1 MHVRLSHYLL
11 VLRGV
16 LPGELLLQQAHRHLL
31 DLCPACRKE
40 WDGRPPFESAS
51 EIDLA
56 ANTEALVALRPPPE
70 RHFSLSHYDETLRRQ
85 SRLRAIARRARE
97 DLSRLRRKPLETWPS
112 VVRNATKRYRSRA
125 FLLLLVEESRV
136 RVRNA
141 PHEAAALVA
150 LVPIALDRSPE
161 RAALP
166 WARVLRMRAAAHHAN
181 ALRVAGDLPAADRE
195 LAALRRSMQSHPL
208 HSRDTEAEVSSLE
221 ASLRIG
227 QRRFG
232 EANRL
237 LAAAAELAS
246 PQLASRIK
254 VQHAFLLMSLGDAQ
268 RALEHYEQASAAL
281 EASAE
286 PILHLAAVTG
296 RVNCLCDLGRP
307 REAGRLLAAEREALT
322 AGGDGHLQALCRFYQ
337 ARVDLGLRCLDR
349 AVTGFT
355 AARDQFLALDR
366 DYDAVLTSLYLAD
379 TLLVADKITEL
390 RQLAADLVPLFRAR
404 GVERETLASLR
415 LLAQAVQAETVT
427 AALLSELR
435 QNLATGSHGVGSLA
449 AG

>member
-56 ANTEALVALRPPPE
+56 ANTDALVALRPPPE

-97 DLSRLRRKPLETWPS
+97 DLSRLRRKPLETWPD

-125 FLLLLVEESRV
+125 FLLLLVEESRA

-195 LAALRRSMQSHPL
+195 LAALRRTMQSHPL

-246 PQLASRIK
+246 PQLASRIFVK
-254 VQHAFLLMSLGDAQ
+254 HA
-268 RALEHYEQASAAL
+268 H
-281 EASAE
+281 
-286 PILHLAAVTG
+286 
-296 RVNCLCDLGRP
+296 
-307 REAGRLLAAEREALT
+307 
-322 AGGDGHLQALCRFYQ
+322 
-337 ARVDLGLRCLDR
+337 
-349 AVTGFT
+349 
-355 AARDQFLALDR
+355 
-366 DYDAVLTSLYLAD
+366 
-379 TLLVADKITEL
+379 TLLVTSVRRSGRSSATSRPAPRSKPPPSPSCTW
-390 RQLAADLVPLFRAR
+390 RPSPAASTASATWAGRAR
-404 GVERETLASLR
+404 RAGCWPP
-415 LLAQAVQAETVT
+415 
-427 AALLSELR
+427 SEKHSPPA
-435 QNLATGSHGVGSLA
+435 ATGTSRPSAASTRRGSTSGSGASTAL
-449 AG
+449 